1 MVEADH
7 IVTQAPAPNHAQRRT
22 MSRAVRVL
30 AMQAAKRAVKR
41 AIQAR
46 GQKLANSAVREITV
60 VAEEY
65 LAGHPELIAEAKE
78 TVLRWHADG
87 VFGSRGGIRTPRP
100 RRAAL
105 SNSAQRAKV

>member
-30 AMQAAKRAVKR
+30 AIQAAKQAVKR
-41 AIQAR
+41 ATAR
-46 GQKLANSAVREITV
+46 GEKLANSAAREITV
-60 VAEEY
+60 AAEEY
-65 LAGHPELIAEAKE
+65 VAGHPELIAEAKE
-78 TVLRWHADG
+78 TVLRWHAEG
-87 VFGSRGGIRTPRP
+87 VFGPRGGIRTPRP

-105 SNSAQRAKV
+105 